1 MSPLLPA
8 EPLAPVRDAVG
19 QALGAIEDC
28 VQSLLSPWVN
38 AFDGVDLGLD
48 DEDLLD

>member
-1 MSPLLPA
+1 LV
-8 EPLAPVRDAVG
+8 PVRE
-19 QALGAIEDC
+19 ALDEAIDAIEER

-38 AFDGVDLGLD
+38 AFDEIDLGLD